1 MPLERLIDVL
11 EQLREAHGQLI
22 ALGNQ
27 KKEAL
32 ISNKVDQLIL
42 VMNQESK
49 MSRHIEQLDE
59 RRLQAAY
66 EFLQERG
73 IKSKLNLNITE
84 LSRLVFDVEDKQRLL
99 QIQKNLADTLVELKK
114 LNELNQQLIQQALS
128 YIDFSIESMSY
139 YAESEA
145 VYQRPAD
152 KGTSTVRAGLFDTR
166 A

>member
-11 EQLREAHGQLI
+11 EQLREAHEQLI
-22 ALGNQ
+22 ALGTQ

-49 MSRHIEQLDE
+49 LSRHIEQLDE
-59 RRLQAAY
+59 RRMQVVY

-84 LSRLVFDVEDKQRLL
+84 LSRLVFDLEDKQRLM
-99 QIQKNLADTLVELKK
+99 QIQKKLANTLEELKK
-114 LNELNQQLIQQALS
+114 LNELNQQLIHQALS

-139 YAESEA
+139 YAESEP

-152 KGTSTVRAGLFDTR
+152 KSTSTVRAGLFDTR

>member
-1 MPLERLIDVL
+1 MPLDRLIDVL
-11 EQLREAHGQLI
+11 EQLREAHEQLI
-22 ALGNQ
+22 ALGTQ

-32 ISNKVDQLIL
+32 ISNKVDQLIQ

-99 QIQKNLADTLVELKK
+99 HIQKNLADTLVELKK

-152 KGTSTVRAGLFDTR
+152 KSTSTVRAGLFDTR

>member
-1 MPLERLIDVL
+1 MPLRRLMNVL
-11 EQLREAHGQLI
+11 EELRESHQQLI
-22 ALGNQ
+22 SLGEQ

-32 ISNKVDQLIL
+32 ISNRVDRLIS

-49 MSRHIEQLDE
+49 LSRHIEQLDE
-59 RRLQAAY
+59 QRTQAAY
-66 EFLQERG
+66 AFLQERG

-84 LSRLVFDVEDKQRLL
+84 LSRLVFDLEDKQRLI
-99 QIQKNLADTLVELKK
+99 QIQKHLADTLQELKK

-145 VYQRPAD
+145 TYQRPAD
-152 KGTSTVRAGLFDTR
+152 KNVSAVRAGLFDTR